1 MTLYTV
7 RWIARHTVAGVEADS
22 EEEAIK
28 DALQMA
34 DDSFHCYED
43 FTAVKE
49 GE

>member
-22 EEEAIK
+22 EEEAIR

-34 DDSFHCYED
+34 DDSFHRYED
-43 FTAVKE
+43 FTAVIE
-49 GE
+49 EE